1 MHQNSAQRQ
10 AHIFKALMHPVR
22 LQILD
27 LLRDGKLCV
36 CQIEA
41 QSGQLQAYVSQQL
54 AVLRRVGLIKVV
66 ADRGLEA
73 EVEKS
78 TDYGQMM
85 RWNLVQPPGLV
96 VNDEAFSG
104 KFVVSRY
111 AARKERGYVQFSGGC
126 FA

>member
-1 MHQNSAQRQ
+1 MGQRH
-10 AHIFKALMHPVR
+10 A
-22 LQILD
+22 D
-27 LLRDGKLCV
+27 
-36 CQIEA
+36 
-41 QSGQLQAYVSQQL
+41 VSRQL

-85 RWNLVQPPGLV
+85 RWNLVQSPGLV